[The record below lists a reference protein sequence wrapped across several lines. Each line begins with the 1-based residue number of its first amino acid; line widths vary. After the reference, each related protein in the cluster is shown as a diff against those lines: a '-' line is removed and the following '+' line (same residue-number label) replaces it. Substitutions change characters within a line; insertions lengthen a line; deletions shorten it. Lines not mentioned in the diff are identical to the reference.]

1 MGGCGDCWLKLFRN
15 ESMNNYVALQEA
27 CFRLVFRNA
36 HFSISYTSSP
46 RGNYLAA
53 AQGPELHSTRNEL
66 GKSDFP
72 GPIVPI
78 RNNLVKNTASAAIM
92 TRRKHSFYY
101 KKKPCT

>member
-1 MGGCGDCWLKLFRN
+1 MRGLLAETLQKRVHEQLCGTAGG
-15 ESMNNYVALQEA
+15 MLQIGLQK
-27 CFRLVFRNA
+27 CTFFN
-36 HFSISYTSSP
+36 SYTSSP

-78 RNNLVKNTASAAIM
+78 RNNLVEITASAAIM